1 MATTVEKIRDLD
13 YDELITLAI
22 IEQDDDLR
30 DIFSG
35 EINIPFSML
44 YKLQKEGKLNDET
57 KDLISSIFQMI
68 ILTKKELID
77 KYLRLASEDGK
88 VINVSMVTPE
98 VVEVIEEVVEEP
110 IKDIIKD
117 KVSVKKESDIPRR
130 YGKEKINAD
139 ILAQGGNAKP
149 VQRAMLKV
157 NDLKNIYVNLSARG
171 IKDMVGGT
179 NLLSDED
186 CRKIVSV
193 ITIAERQLSEILKKK
208 K

>member
-88 VINVSMVTPE
+88 TINVSMVTPE
-98 VVEVIEEVVEEP
+98 VVEPIEEIVEQP
-110 IKDIIKD
+110 IEDIIKD

-130 YGKEKINAD
+130 YGKEKITAD